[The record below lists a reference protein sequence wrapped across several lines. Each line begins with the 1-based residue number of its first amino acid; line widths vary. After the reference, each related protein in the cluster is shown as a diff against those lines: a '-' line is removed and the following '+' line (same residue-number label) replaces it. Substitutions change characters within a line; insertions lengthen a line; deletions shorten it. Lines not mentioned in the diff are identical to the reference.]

1 LIQFSNFLEEK
12 FWRESDFIMK
22 ISDKMTQQQ
31 FQKLLL
37 DTYFRVE
44 KSEKLEVKDLIV
56 EIKQQINLIIHEVK

>member
-1 LIQFSNFLEEK
+1 
-12 FWRESDFIMK
+12 MK
-22 ISDKMTQQQ
+22 ISEKMTQQQ

-44 KSEKLEVKDLIV
+44 KSEKLVVKDLIV